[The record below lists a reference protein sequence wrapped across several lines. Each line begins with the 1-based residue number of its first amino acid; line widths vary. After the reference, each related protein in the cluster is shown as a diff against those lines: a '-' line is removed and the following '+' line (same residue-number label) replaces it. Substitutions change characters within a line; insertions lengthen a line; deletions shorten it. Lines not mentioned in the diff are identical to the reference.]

1 MIFLDKNND
10 ISELITRLGDRN
22 TKARLDAAN
31 MLARLGKD
39 ALEPVTNLLNH
50 DDSSYRRI
58 AAYILGK
65 IGNSVG
71 DSDSV
76 ENLVE
81 NLVESL
87 GDDSPDVRKSSAQA
101 LNRIGKP
108 SIQPLIKALG
118 NISKDV
124 RASAVWALSK
134 MGNLVVDPLLEVLN
148 SPVKDVRASAV
159 WALSKVGIPSI
170 NGLIGLIE
178 DPDKN
183 MRESAIW
190 GLSKIGAPAIEK
202 LAEKWG
208 VRIGSEAQEGES
220 ETDSVDVNDLIS
232 GGEGSIKA
240 WIKFMIE
247 NRAPKQDEFN
257 TELSEN
263 EEKPES
269 DGSAEN
275 E

>member
-1 MIFLDKNND
+1 MIFLEKNKD
-10 ISELITRLGDRN
+10 INELIARLGDRN

-65 IGNSVG
+65 IGNSVK
-71 DSDSV
+71 DSDSI

-81 NLVESL
+81 ALVEAL

-108 SIQPLIKALG
+108 SIQPLIKSLG

-124 RASAVWALSK
+124 RASAVWSLSK
-134 MGNLVVDPLLEVLN
+134 MGNIVVDPLLAVLN

-159 WALSKVGIPSI
+159 WALSKVGTHSI
-170 NGLIGLIE
+170 SGLIGLIE

-202 LAEKWG
+202 LAEKWN
-208 VRIGSEAQEGES
+208 VRIGSDALEGES
-220 ETDSVDVNDLIS
+220 ETDSVDISDLMS
-232 GGEGSIKA
+232 GGEGSIKQ
-240 WIKFMIE
+240 WIKFMID
-247 NRAPKQDEFN
+247 NRAPKSEEFN
-257 TELSEN
+257 PELSEN

-269 DGSAEN
+269 NDSEEN

>member
-1 MIFLDKNND
+1 MIFLDKNNE

-39 ALEPVTNLLNH
+39 ALEPVTNLLNN

-58 AAYILGK
+58 SCYILGK
-65 IGNSVG
+65 MG
-71 DSDSV
+71 DPDSV
-76 ENLVE
+76 EHLVE
-81 NLVESL
+81 AL

-124 RASAVWALSK
+124 RASAVWSLSK
-134 MGNLVVDPLLEVLN
+134 MGNIVVDPLLEVLN

-159 WALSKVGIPSI
+159 WALSKVGTPSI
-170 NGLIGLIE
+170 SGLIGLIE

-190 GLSKIGAPAIEK
+190 GLAKIGTQAIEK
-202 LAEKWG
+202 LTEKWN
-208 VRIGSEAQEGES
+208 VRIGSDALDGES
-220 ETDSVDVNDLIS
+220 ETDSVDISDLIS
-232 GGEGSIKA
+232 GGESSIKQ
-240 WIKFMIE
+240 WIKFMID
-247 NRAPKQDEFN
+247 NRSLKSSEESS
-257 TELSEN
+257 TELSE
-263 EEKPES
+263 KPES
-269 DGSAEN
+269 NDSEEN

>member
-1 MIFLDKNND
+1 MIFLDKNNE
-10 ISELITRLGDRN
+10 ISDLIARLGDRN

-65 IGNSVG
+65 IGNSVK
-71 DSDSV
+71 DSDSI

-81 NLVESL
+81 ALVEAL

-101 LNRIGKP
+101 LNRIGTP
-108 SIQPLIKALG
+108 SIQPLIKSLG

-124 RASAVWALSK
+124 RASAVWSLSK
-134 MGNLVVDPLLEVLN
+134 MGNIVVEPLLEVLN

-159 WALSKVGIPSI
+159 WALSKVGTPSI
-170 NGLIGLIE
+170 SGLIGLIE

-202 LAEKWG
+202 LAEKWN
-208 VRIGSEAQEGES
+208 VRIGSDALEGES
-220 ETDSVDVNDLIS
+220 ETDSVDISDLMS
-232 GGEGSIKA
+232 GGESSIKQ
-240 WIKFMIE
+240 WIKFMID
-247 NRAPKQDEFN
+247 NRAPKLEEFN
-257 TELSEN
+257 PELSEN

-269 DGSAEN
+269 KDSEEN

>member
-1 MIFLDKNND
+1 MIFLEKNKE
-10 ISELITRLGDRN
+10 ISDLIARLGDRN

-39 ALEPVTNLLNH
+39 ALEPVTDLLNN
-50 DDSSYRRI
+50 DDPSYRRI
-58 AAYILGK
+58 SAYILGK
-65 IGNSVG
+65 MG
-71 DSDSV
+71 DPDSV
-76 ENLVE
+76 EH
-81 NLVESL
+81 LVESL

-124 RASAVWALSK
+124 RASAVWSLSK
-134 MGNLVVDPLLEVLN
+134 MGNIVVEPLLEVLN

-170 NGLIGLIE
+170 NGLISLIE

-190 GLSKIGAPAIEK
+190 GLAKIGAPAIEK
-202 LAEKWG
+202 LAEKWN
-208 VRIGSEAQEGES
+208 VRIGSEAKEGES

-232 GGEGSIKA
+232 GGESSIKQ
-240 WIKFMIE
+240 WIKFMID
-247 NRAPKQDEFN
+247 NR
-257 TELSEN
+257 T
-263 EEKPES
+263 EKPEDIEAENPPS
-269 DGSAEN
+269 DDTAEN